1 VLRSV
6 FAKTLW
12 DQRRGLLA
20 AVIGVTAVGV
30 LYAAFYPVINTPEM
44 RGAVAA
50 FPPALLEAMGITD
63 MTSPAG
69 YLGGTSFG
77 LLGPIL
83 IIIIGAVLGATAIAG
98 EEENGRLDLTLAHP
112 VSRWSVLIQR
122 FAALVVGLAL
132 ACLGLALALV
142 AISGPAQLTE
152 IPPANLVAAALHM
165 TMLGTFFGVLAMAVG
180 AASGRRAWAFTAVA
194 VIGVAA
200 FFGNNLGPSV
210 DWLAWTRDVS
220 PFHYYSGGQPLVN
233 GAQPVDLTVLAV
245 ASLAMIAIGGLIFD
259 RRDVAV

>member
-1 VLRSV
+1 MLRNV
-6 FAKTLW
+6 FTKTLW

-30 LYAAFYPVINTPEM
+30 LYASFYPVINTPAM
-44 RGAVAA
+44 RDAMAA
-50 FPPALLEAMGITD
+50 FPPAFLDAMGIAD

-69 YLGGTSFG
+69 YLGSTSFG

-83 IIIIGAVLGATAIAG
+83 IIIVGAALGATAIAG
-98 EEENGRLDLTLAHP
+98 EEEAGRLDLTLAHP

-122 FAALVVGLAL
+122 FAAMVVGLAL

-142 AISGPAQLTE
+142 AISVPAELTA
-152 IPPANLVAAALHM
+152 IPMANLFAAALHM
-165 TMLGTFFGVLAMAVG
+165 SLLGTFFGALAMAVG

-200 FFGNNLGPSV
+200 FLGNNLGPSV
-210 DWLAWTRDVS
+210 DWLAWTRDIS
-220 PFHYYSGGQPLVN
+220 PFHYYSGGQPLIN
-233 GAQPVDLTVLAV
+233 GVQPADLTVLTI
-245 ASLAMIAIGGLIFD
+245 ASLAMVALGGLVFD